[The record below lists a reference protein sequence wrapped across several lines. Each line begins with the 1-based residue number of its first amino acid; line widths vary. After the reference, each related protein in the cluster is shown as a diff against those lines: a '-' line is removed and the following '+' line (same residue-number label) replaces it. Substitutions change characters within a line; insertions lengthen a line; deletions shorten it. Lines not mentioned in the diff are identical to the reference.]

1 MGTMPVK
8 TLKMSDVNVEN
19 KWENNIVATKVVG
32 AVYRTE
38 NETTWHAIN
47 YITNRKGNGS
57 SGVVLEMLKVGGKP
71 CLNSLKSWIFFR

>member
-32 AVYRTE
+32 AVCRTD
-38 NETTWHAIN
+38 NEKIWHAIN
-47 YITNRKGNGS
+47 YITNREGNGS
-57 SGVVLEMLKVGGKP
+57 SGVVLEMLKVGGEA
-71 CLNSLKSWIFFR
+71 CLNSLKSWTFFR